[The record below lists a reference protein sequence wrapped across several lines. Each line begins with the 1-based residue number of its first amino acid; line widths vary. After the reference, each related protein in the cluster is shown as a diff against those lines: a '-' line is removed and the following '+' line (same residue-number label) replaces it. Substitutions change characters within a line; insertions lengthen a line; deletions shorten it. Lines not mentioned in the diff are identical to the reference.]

1 MAWAKLRPSPA
12 MIVAVIALIVAL
24 GGTSHAAE
32 SVVGHAAKKKSTHAH
47 KHKKKSKSTGSKRGP
62 AGPPGPRGAIGPQG
76 ATGPAGPAGAPGTT
90 GAQGPSFGQSYV
102 FKGSVSCPSTSPTTL
117 NSVPL
122 TVTSPTTLFSSLAVQ
137 ATGSMVFQVELEQ
150 GGKIVAYDI
159 VTALGISQTGN
170 DANSIKFEDTDIDYP
185 LGQFVVPPTTSV
197 ATPYVLQPGQ
207 YTVQVIGSLG
217 GLCPIEGETVTVRDA
232 ELTLLEAGTTP

>member
-12 MIVAVIALIVAL
+12 MVVAVIALIIAL
-24 GGTSHAAE
+24 GGTSYAAE

-47 KHKKKSKSTGSKRGP
+47 KPKKKSKSTGSKRGP
-62 AGPPGPRGAIGPQG
+62 AGPTGPQGAIGPQG
-76 ATGPAGPAGAPGTT
+76 PTGAAGAPGAT
-90 GAQGPSFGQSYV
+90 GAQGPSFGQSYI
-102 FKGSVSCPSTSPTTL
+102 FKGSVSCPATSPTTL
-117 NSVPL
+117 DSVPL
-122 TVTSPTTLFSSLAVQ
+122 TVSSPTTLFASLAAQ
-137 ATGSMVFQVELEQ
+137 ATGNLVFRVELEQ
-150 GGKIVAYDI
+150 SGKIVANDI
-159 VTALGISQTGN
+159 VTALEISQTGD
-170 DANSIKFEDTDIDYP
+170 DASVFKDEDTDIDYP

-217 GLCPIEGETVTVRDA
+217 GVCPIEGETVTVRAA